1 MGGRPAWFCRHRTR
15 LRTRPWAG
23 CIASILALTAST
35 PLAAQMPPDWTT
47 PFEPVQIGDN
57 LYYVGSAGLSAFLLT
72 SPEGHVL
79 IDATL
84 ETNVAGILA
93 GVRALGFDPRDVD
106 LHVVTHAHYDHVE
119 GLNALMAETGGTL
132 AASAADAHFLERGED
147 FGFDS
152 DGYPAVPVHR
162 TVAHLETIREGDS
175 ELTAHLT
182 PGHTPGCTTWTG
194 TTTIGGE
201 ARSFLILCSLSALRI
216 YRLGGDDPTYAG
228 QARDFCRSLDHL
240 ESLSPDVFLANHGQ
254 FFGLDRKAAARRG
267 GDESAFL
274 DPDGL
279 ARYLERARGAIDRAR
294 QDDGLPAC
302 PV

>member
-1 MGGRPAWFCRHRTR
+1 MPPEW
-15 LRTRPWAG
+15 
-23 CIASILALTAST
+23 TASF
-35 PLAAQMPPDWTT
+35 D
-47 PFEPVQIGDN
+47 PVQIGDN

-79 IDATL
+79 IDAPLKANVPSIL
-84 ETNVAGILA
+84 E
-93 GVRALGFDPRDVD
+93 GVRSLGFDPRDVD
-106 LHVVTHAHYDHVE
+106 VHVVTHAHYDHVE

-132 AASAADAHFLERGED
+132 VASAADAHFLERGED

-162 TVAHLETIREGDS
+162 TIAHLEKVRVGGT

-194 TTTIGGE
+194 TTIIDGVS
-201 ARSFLILCSLSALRI
+201 RSFLILCSLSALRV
-216 YRLGGDDPTYAG
+216 YNLGGDDPTYDG
-228 QARDFCRSLDHL
+228 QAQDFCRSLEHL
-240 ESLSPDVFLANHGQ
+240 EALTPEVFLANHGQ
-254 FFGLDRKAAARRG
+254 FFGLDRKATRRRG

-279 ARYLERARGAIDRAR
+279 SRYLERARTAIDRAR
-294 QDDGLPAC
+294 QDNGLPAC
-302 PV
+302 PA